1 MIMTTISIKEDT
13 RKKLLQIAGEIQRR
27 TQERVDFDTVIRVLI
42 DVYTEKQID
51 LQAWGRFTAPI
62 EGVDFDSVYN
72 DLVLERRADD
82 RHS

>member
-1 MIMTTISIKEDT
+1 MTTISIKEDT

-51 LQAWGRFTAPI
+51 PQAWRRFTASI

-72 DLVLERRADD
+72 DLILERRADD